1 MPHRQLL
8 LPVAADAKLW
18 FEAHRMARI
27 LRSIYRRSALEG
39 DYKVIK
45 KAYAALT
52 ALVCL
57 LFASGTYADQPMPWQ
72 ATLQPAA
79 TPIMREIHWFEQ
91 YTLWFIVPI
100 TLFVLVLL
108 LVVCFKFRA
117 SANPVP
123 SKTSHNTIIEVIWT
137 VGPVLVLLFLA
148 IPSFTLLTAQLTLP
162 ENPDV
167 TIKATA
173 TQWQWNYEYEGSGEN
188 PVAFDSYLLK
198 EPDRAAAGKTDLAV
212 YPRLLAVDN
221 ELVLPVNKTVRVLV
235 TAAPTDVI
243 HAFAMPSFGVKID
256 AVPGRLNETW
266 FRAEREGLF
275 YGQCSE
281 LCGKDH
287 AFMPIAIRVVSE
299 DKYKQWLTTAASDLP
314 GAYKTLIAAADGSA
328 KTVDVAENVA
338 K

>member
-1 MPHRQLL
+1 M
-8 LPVAADAKLW
+8 
-18 FEAHRMARI
+18 
-27 LRSIYRRSALEG
+27 
-39 DYKVIK
+39 IK
-45 KAYAALT
+45 KAFAALT

-79 TPIMREIHWFEQ
+79 TPIMREIRWFEQ

-108 LVVCFKFRA
+108 IVVCFKFRA

-123 SKTSHNTIIEVIWT
+123 SRTSHNTLIEVIWT

-148 IPSFTLLTAQLTLP
+148 VPSFNLLTAQLTLP

-173 TQWQWNYEYEGSGEN
+173 TQWQWNYEYEGSGES

-198 EPDRAAAGKTDLAV
+198 EPDRAAAGKTDLSV

-243 HAFAMPSFGVKID
+243 HAFAMPSFGIKID

>member
-1 MPHRQLL
+1 
-8 LPVAADAKLW
+8 
-18 FEAHRMARI
+18 
-27 LRSIYRRSALEG
+27 
-39 DYKVIK
+39 VIK
-45 KAYAALT
+45 KAFAALT

-79 TPIMREIHWFEQ
+79 TPIMREIRWFEQ

-108 LVVCFKFRA
+108 IVVCFKFRA

-123 SKTSHNTIIEVIWT
+123 SKTSHNTLIEVIWT

-148 IPSFTLLTAQLTLP
+148 VPSFNLLTAQLTLP

-173 TQWQWNYEYEGSGEN
+173 TQWQWNYEYEGSGET

-198 EPDRAAAGKTDLAV
+198 EPDRAAAGKTDLSV

-221 ELVLPVNKTVRVLV
+221 ELVLPVDKTVRVLV

-243 HAFAMPSFGVKID
+243 HAFAMPSFGIKID

>member
-1 MPHRQLL
+1 M
-8 LPVAADAKLW
+8 
-18 FEAHRMARI
+18 
-27 LRSIYRRSALEG
+27 
-39 DYKVIK
+39 IK
-45 KAYAALT
+45 KAFAALT

-79 TPIMREIHWFEQ
+79 TPIMREIRWFEQ

-108 LVVCFKFRA
+108 IVVCFKFRA

-123 SKTSHNTIIEVIWT
+123 SKTSHNTLIEVIWT

-148 IPSFTLLTAQLTLP
+148 VPSFNLLTAQLTLP

-173 TQWQWNYEYEGSGEN
+173 TQWQWNYEYEGSGET

-198 EPDRAAAGKTDLAV
+198 EPDRAAAGKTDLSV

-221 ELVLPVNKTVRVLV
+221 ELVLPVDKTVRVLV

-243 HAFAMPSFGVKID
+243 HAFAMPSFGIKID

>member
-1 MPHRQLL
+1 
-8 LPVAADAKLW
+8 
-18 FEAHRMARI
+18 
-27 LRSIYRRSALEG
+27 
-39 DYKVIK
+39 VIK
-45 KAYAALT
+45 KASAALT

-57 LFASGTYADQPMPWQ
+57 LFASGSYADQPQPWQ

-79 TPIMREIHWFEQ
+79 TPIMRDIHWFEQ

-108 LVVCFKFRA
+108 IVVCLKFR
-117 SANPVP
+117 SGANPVP
-123 SKTSHNTIIEVIWT
+123 SKTSHNTLIEVAWT

-148 IPSFTLLTAQLTLP
+148 VPSFNLLTAQLTLP

-173 TQWQWNYEYEGSGEN
+173 TQWQWNYEYEGSGET

-198 EPDRAAAGKTDLAV
+198 DQDRAAAGKEDKSR

-266 FRAEREGLF
+266 FRAERVGLF

-287 AFMPIAIRVVSE
+287 AFMPIAIHVVSE
-299 DKYKQWLTTAASDLP
+299 DKYKQWLAGAATDLP
-314 GAYKTLIAAADGSA
+314 GAYKTLMAATDGAAS
-328 KTVDVAENVA
+328 TVNVAENVA

>member
-1 MPHRQLL
+1 
-8 LPVAADAKLW
+8 
-18 FEAHRMARI
+18 
-27 LRSIYRRSALEG
+27 
-39 DYKVIK
+39 VIK
-45 KAYAALT
+45 KAFAALT

-123 SKTSHNTIIEVIWT
+123 SKTSHNTVIEVIWT

-162 ENPDV
+162 EDPDV

-173 TQWQWNYEYEGSGEN
+173 TQWQWNYEYEGSGET

-198 EPDRAAAGKTDLAV
+198 EPDRAAAGKTDLSV

-299 DKYKQWLTTAASDLP
+299 DKYKQWLASAASDLP
-314 GAYKTLIAAADGSA
+314 GAYKTLIAAADGLA